1 MDLILIMAYSL
12 AYSLFKKKK
21 YKMDLKIDITSFI

>member
-1 MDLILIMAYSL
+1 MDLILIM